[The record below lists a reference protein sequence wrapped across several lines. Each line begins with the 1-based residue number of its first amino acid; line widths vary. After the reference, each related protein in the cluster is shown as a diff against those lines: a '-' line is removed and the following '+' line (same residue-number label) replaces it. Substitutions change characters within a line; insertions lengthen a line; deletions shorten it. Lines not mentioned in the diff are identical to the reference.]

1 MNNFPAILEL
11 RQLYEKAEIAIWDYW
26 QIIPEYQTLD
36 DENNPINKYIENA
49 INLSYT
55 MKLEILKQKSEN
67 PESLINI
74 ANTLS
79 LPGLLESQNP
89 TNEDYKYILS
99 LIGKILENNGITVG
113 IYQYY
118 DIKDRIDLASIQLI
132 FSGLINKKKFKLFFN
147 VSEDVII
154 TFKVDLDY
162 KKKFIDN
169 WKNTISNRLNINKNL
184 IILTNSRKEGQYLCM
199 DLAFN
204 PEVDMRNENFI
215 KQKLVQGEII
225 NCQMIPLLEG
235 CRLSPGIFDSN
246 FNKYY
251 DHINQGVQKRGG
263 EDYISPLKWTAYG
276 INVLG
281 KYDFGDNRWLSN
293 DVEPGEYA
301 VAYYGI
307 NNLNL
312 HNILSLMGN
321 LESGNTFVEDVN
333 LRNPGQKCM
342 SGAYFYK
349 NPSFA
354 ENSSEI
360 INIGGFE
367 YKIMFMCRVN
377 PSKIRQPQNFPDC
390 WILSPTPDEIRPYK
404 ILIKKIPKSP
414 LAIGSQQ
421 TLKMYFEK

>member
-1 MNNFPAILEL
+1 
-11 RQLYEKAEIAIWDYW
+11 
-26 QIIPEYQTLD
+26 
-36 DENNPINKYIENA
+36 
-49 INLSYT
+49 
-55 MKLEILKQKSEN
+55 
-67 PESLINI
+67 
-74 ANTLS
+74 
-79 LPGLLESQNP
+79 
-89 TNEDYKYILS
+89 
-99 LIGKILENNGITVG
+99 
-113 IYQYY
+113 
-118 DIKDRIDLASIQLI
+118 
-132 FSGLINKKKFKLFFN
+132 
-147 VSEDVII
+147 
-154 TFKVDLDY
+154 
-162 KKKFIDN
+162 
-169 WKNTISNRLNINKNL
+169 
-184 IILTNSRKEGQYLCM
+184 M

-293 DVEPGEYA
+293 DGEPGEYA

-312 HNILSLMGN
+312 HNIQMMENIMSLMGN

-421 TLKMYFEK
+421 RLKMYYENNPPQSYFEILRNKNEWFFTQNNLGLSNLDYALRIYTNGSYINSYLREGQLVNGLTEDQLKSTVWCLHKAITQDNVIVPVQNGTILYRGVCFKLPNNIGIGTTFYFPEFLSSSRDINIAKSFGRSGTLMYITVKNNGTNGNKIYCRDVEYITSCKGQKEIIFTLYCRFKITKIEKNPTWDIMHLTCEGPKCL

>member
-1 MNNFPAILEL
+1 
-11 RQLYEKAEIAIWDYW
+11 
-26 QIIPEYQTLD
+26 
-36 DENNPINKYIENA
+36 
-49 INLSYT
+49 
-55 MKLEILKQKSEN
+55 
-67 PESLINI
+67 
-74 ANTLS
+74 
-79 LPGLLESQNP
+79 
-89 TNEDYKYILS
+89 
-99 LIGKILENNGITVG
+99 
-113 IYQYY
+113 
-118 DIKDRIDLASIQLI
+118 
-132 FSGLINKKKFKLFFN
+132 
-147 VSEDVII
+147 
-154 TFKVDLDY
+154 
-162 KKKFIDN
+162 
-169 WKNTISNRLNINKNL
+169 
-184 IILTNSRKEGQYLCM
+184 M

-204 PEVDMRNENFI
+204 HEVDVINENFI

-251 DHINQGVQKRGG
+251 DNINQVAQKRGG

-281 KYDFGDNRWLSN
+281 KYDFGDNKWLSN
-293 DVEPGEYA
+293 DGDAGEFA

-312 HNILSLMGN
+312 NNIQMMRNIMSLMGN
-321 LESGNTFVEDVN
+321 LESGKTFVEDIN

-354 ENSSEI
+354 ENSSEK

-421 TLKMYFEK
+421 TLKMYFENNPPQSYREILNNKNEWFFSQNNLGLNNLDYALKIYTNGSYINSYLREGQLINGNTEEQLKSTVWCLHKAITQDNVVVPVQNGTILYRGVCFKLPNNIGIGTTFYFPEFLSSSRDINIAKSFGGNGTLMYITVKNNGTNGNKIYCRDVEYISSY